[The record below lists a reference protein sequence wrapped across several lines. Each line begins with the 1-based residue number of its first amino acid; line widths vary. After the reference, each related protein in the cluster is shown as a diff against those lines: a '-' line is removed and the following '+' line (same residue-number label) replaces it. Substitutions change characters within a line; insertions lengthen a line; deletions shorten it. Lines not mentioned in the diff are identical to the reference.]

1 MKAEGEIMLVE
12 RSGVDRRKFPR
23 YAVDWNASIKMGDKE
38 IYNDRIYDL
47 SLGGAA
53 IYAEKN
59 IITKEPLVILIDTPL
74 PHFMQKKI
82 VTRIDCKLCH
92 TEQPPTDRSKFHIG
106 VNFMRLY
113 GMEKHLL
120 AEALFD
126 RPALPVRRLH

>member
-1 MKAEGEIMLVE
+1 MKMAGETMLVE
-12 RSGVDRRKFPR
+12 RSGADRRKFPR
-23 YAVDWNASIKMGDKE
+23 YAVDWSASIKMGDQE

-74 PHFMQKKI
+74 PHFRQKKI
-82 VTRIDCKLCH
+82 VTKIDCNLCH
-92 TEQPPTDRSKFHIG
+92 VEPPSGQPKFHIG
-106 VNFMRLY
+106 VNFLRFQ

-120 AEALFD
+120 AEALFT
-126 RPALPVRRLH
+126 RPALPTRRIH